1 MCPGA
6 ALENF
11 AFQHLNCA
19 TDTRSTIES
28 LISIFEIVP
37 LMADAVTGLLSLTR
51 LSGTHQRGRSYSVG
65 GLSLRVARNRLL
77 RNLPVA
83 SEL

>member
-51 LSGTHQRGRSYSVG
+51 PRARTNG
-65 GLSLRVARNRLL
+65 GVAI
-77 RNLPVA
+77 PSA
-83 SEL
+83 DCH